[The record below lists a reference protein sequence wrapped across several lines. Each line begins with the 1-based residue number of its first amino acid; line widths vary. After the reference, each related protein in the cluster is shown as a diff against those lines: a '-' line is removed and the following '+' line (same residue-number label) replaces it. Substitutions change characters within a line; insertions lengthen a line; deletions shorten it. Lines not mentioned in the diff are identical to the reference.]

1 MVDQKLPFC
10 YNMSI
15 VSKRESIMEYTIVD
29 AYAVFSDAKDCEARG
44 EYDRADRLY
53 RKSDKIMRTVF
64 EQHYQQRK
72 SLVDQ

>member
-1 MVDQKLPFC
+1 
-10 YNMSI
+10 
-15 VSKRESIMEYTIVD
+15 MEYTIVD